1 MRAATKKKKPFDLL
15 DDEAFFRDLI
25 TRYYNVPMNYGT
37 DIRAVGSMAL
47 AAGVSP
53 SRAIARVRTYY
64 HPQACNTL
72 H

>member
-1 MRAATKKKKPFDLL
+1 LAFNRVATFAATFAALVKDFTN
-15 DDEAFFRDLI
+15 A
-25 TRYYNVPMNYGT
+25 PMNYGT